1 MRVLLDA
8 SYAARAPHSG
18 TGVYIERLAAALRE
32 REGIEIVTAR
42 QRRRLAP
49 GAGNP
54 LRSAANLLLDLLWLY
69 AGLPRAASA
78 AGADVVH
85 HPLPTWSPRIRAAQ
99 VATIHDLAFERLPD
113 AYPRAWR
120 IYARRLYRRA
130 ARRCATVVCPSEAT
144 AADVRELLGADPLV
158 APHGDGQEL
167 PPVERAGEPEHLLYV
182 GDEAPRKRLELL
194 RAAAG
199 EQGIALAEA
208 RGVPAER
215 LAELHARAVAL
226 VHPSRAEG
234 FGLTLVEAMKLGTPV
249 LALRSAAAAEVCGD
263 AALLVDEAE
272 LPAALRRMASDPE
285 LRERLSRAG
294 RERAARFS
302 WAESAR
308 LHERAYRLALEQP

>member
-1 MRVLLDA
+1 M
-8 SYAARAPHSG
+8 
-18 TGVYIERLAAALRE
+18 
-32 REGIEIVTAR
+32 
-42 QRRRLAP
+42 
-49 GAGNP
+49 
-54 LRSAANLLLDLLWLY
+54 LDLLWLH
-69 AGLPRAASA
+69 AGLPRAARA

-85 HPLPTWSPRIRAAQ
+85 HPLPAWSRRIHAAQ
-99 VATIHDLAFERLPD
+99 VATIHDLAFERLPE

-120 IYARRLYRRA
+120 RYARRVYRRA
-130 ARRCATVVCPSEAT
+130 ARRCAALVCPSEAT
-144 AADVRELLGADPLV
+144 AADVRELLGADPVV

-167 PPVERAGEPEHLLYV
+167 PALERAGEPEHLLYV

-199 EQGIALAEA
+199 EQGLPLVEA

-215 LAELHARAVAL
+215 LAELHIRAVAL
-226 VHPSRAEG
+226 VHPSHAEG

-249 LALRSAAAAEVCGD
+249 VALRSAAAAEVCGD
-263 AALLVDEAE
+263 AALLVEEAE
-272 LPAALRRMASDPE
+272 LPAALRRLATDPE

-308 LHERAYRLALEQP
+308 LHERAYRLALRS